1 MSLVLAQ
8 QWHDKALIVTDT
20 LASTLEGDSY
30 RPRGFSTKIHT
41 LPHMNMVFAFRGV
54 SRLAAL
60 WEHELTEVSKC
71 QDIED
76 AHEVAASRLKQ
87 RVESAA
93 RRHDLP
99 PEKSGASF
107 YCFGFPH
114 GAAQLVSY
122 AYENANEYAG
132 ERFEVSSPSDPEYE
146 EVRFLAAPS
155 LQTSIAP
162 DVLLE
167 RADYIDYATRVKD
180 EHDRDLVDEVIPIG
194 GDLFATFVENWKIR
208 TVLWHRFPD
217 YDTTWEQIRP
227 QDW

>member
-8 QWHDKALIVTDT
+8 QWPDKALIVTDT
-20 LASTLEGDSY
+20 ITARSGDPH
-30 RPRGFSTKIHT
+30 RPTGFATKIYT

-60 WEHELTEVSKC
+60 WEHELTEVTMC

-76 AHEVAASRLKQ
+76 AHDLAAAKLRSIAEQVAQK
-87 RVESAA
+87 
-93 RRHDLP
+93 HDIP
-99 PEKSGASF
+99 PSKLGTF
-107 YCFGFPH
+107 HCFGFPRDSDRIVGYDYSKEH
-114 GAAQLVSY
+114 HAR
-122 AYENANEYAG
+122 G
-132 ERFEVSSPSDPEYE
+132 ERFEVTPSADSGYE
-146 EVRFLAAPS
+146 HVRFLAAPS
-155 LQTSIAP
+155 LQTSPALP
-162 DVLLE
+162 VLLE
-167 RADYIDYATRVKD
+167 RTDYIDYATRVKD
-180 EHDRDLVDEVIPIG
+180 EHDRGLVDEVIPIG